1 MVSQSRPAALK
12 EAVVLTERKAEMAE
26 RVDGSRAD
34 LTNRE
39 LEVLRLL
46 AEGLSAP
53 EIGKRLY
60 IEPST
65 VKTHLKHLYAKL
77 GVGDR
82 AAAVATG
89 MRQGILE

>member
-1 MVSQSRPAALK
+1 MVEGGNARR
-12 EAVVLTERKAEMAE
+12 VRLTE
-26 RVDGSRAD
+26 
-34 LTNRE
+34 RE

-53 EIGKRLY
+53 EIGKRLF

-77 GVGDR
+77 EVGDR
-82 AAAVATG
+82 AAAVAAG
-89 MRQGILE
+89 MRQGLVE